1 MNKELF
7 LSSVLEKHEE
17 LKKQIAK
24 FEASVLESGF
34 QDYLDASGHIDM
46 NKLPEYAKRAYI
58 ERESLASYLS
68 YPLYVHIKNASCD
81 ELQKIKDHLVDENQ
95 SLVSSAKRY
104 FTPILENFYSF
115 RPYFTTFK
123 EQYGKLYFDKTKI
136 NEEIYYAYVSKYI
149 ADPSHQLNLR
159 SIYKHFAKEDG
170 KIEKESEFNEELY
183 QYYDKKIRSLIATMR
198 DKAPEKTLNMLYSNN
213 VEELRSSLLAICSR
227 DRFYFYQFENFD
239 LTACEE
245 FVTKI
250 IDSTT
255 NQNNNYQNALEKAE
269 IYRVSQSICPRLEN
283 EIYSIQ
289 SNKSVSEFRVPYSVI
304 ENNAR
309 HAIYSLCDDRYLNE
323 VSATKD
329 TLLKAS
335 KCFSYFSLER
345 LEVLN
350 NLLDKP
356 NSWFANTMM
365 NSDSFLEKQEE
376 LSKYL
381 NLLDQII
388 SRNSSLFTEKESN
401 EIKEAYSLVLKAPVP
416 KEHFFGG
423 VSRRDIQ
430 NLESYFD
437 LCVVDGV
444 SLRHWITSNLP
455 LMRNEIVD
463 KLNNYSKEFGMN
475 HLGKLD
481 VDYKIHQL
489 SQLERVY
496 YEEKGR
502 YDALLSDKKNLMD
515 QYQKDALDSL
525 EYLSSITGFD
535 KEKIPYF
542 LDLYGIHRNVLKEP
556 KKDLEVYSKS
566 LLRKYREE
574 IKEKARRIQMEEYLK
589 SLSVTCSDN
598 LSLEDLQELCDN
610 VRIERQ
616 YEVKKDKKE
625 FVEKKTK
632 DDVSFDLEN
641 AVILDTPSLIENEDK
656 PLEVEENMENS
667 SVTEEEKVNV
677 IDEDAR
683 IKELQRRRELIL
695 AMFDSVVNDSKEESY
710 VKKA

>member
-1 MNKELF
+1 MNKEHF
-7 LSSVLEKHEE
+7 LTSVLEKHES
-17 LKKQIAK
+17 LKKEISK

-34 QDYLDASGHIDM
+34 QDYLDDSGHIDM
-46 NKLPEYAKRAYI
+46 DKLPEYAKRAYI

-68 YPLYVHIKNASCD
+68 YPLYVHIKNASGE

-95 SLVSSAKRY
+95 KLVSNAKKY

-115 RPYFTTFK
+115 RPYIGTFK
-123 EQYGKLYFDKTKI
+123 EHYGKLYFDKTKI

-159 SIYKHFAKEDG
+159 SIYKKFAKEEG
-170 KIEKESEFNEELY
+170 KIEKDSEFNEELY
-183 QYYDKKIRSLIATMR
+183 QYYDKKIRSLVAVMR
-198 DKAPEKTLNMLYSNN
+198 DKSPEKTLNMLYSNN

-269 IYRVSQSICPRLEN
+269 IYRISQSICPRLEN

-289 SNKSVSEFRVPYSVI
+289 ANKSMGEFRVPYSIV

-309 HAIYSLCDDRYLNE
+309 HAIYSLCDERYLNE
-323 VSATKD
+323 VSATKK
-329 TLLKAS
+329 TLLDAS
-335 KCFSYFSLER
+335 NTFSYFSLDR
-345 LEVLN
+345 LEILN
-350 NLLDKP
+350 NFLEKS

-365 NSDSFLEKQEE
+365 SSDLFLEKQDE
-376 LSKYL
+376 LLKYL
-381 NLLDQII
+381 RFLEQVTSSNSAVFTDQENI
-388 SRNSSLFTEKESN
+388 
-401 EIKEAYSLVLKAPVP
+401 EIKKAYELVANAPVP

-430 NLESYFD
+430 NLEGYFD
-437 LCVVDGV
+437 ICMVDGI

-455 LMRNEIVD
+455 LVRDEVVA
-463 KLNNYSKEFGMN
+463 KLNKYADKFGMN
-475 HLGKLD
+475 HLGKFD
-481 VDYKIHQL
+481 VEYKLHQL
-489 SQLERVY
+489 SQLERTY
-496 YEEKGR
+496 FEEKGR
-502 YDALLSDKKNLMD
+502 YDALLNEKKNLMD
-515 QYQKDALDSL
+515 QYQQDALGSL
-525 EYLSSITGFD
+525 DYLSSITGFD

-542 LDLYGIHRNVLKEP
+542 LDLYGIHRNILKEP
-556 KKDLEVYSKS
+556 KKDLEVYSKA

-598 LSLEDLQELCDN
+598 LSIEDLQELCDN

-616 YEVKKDKKE
+616 YEVKKEDKTTPE
-625 FVEKKTK
+625 VA
-632 DDVSFDLEN
+632 FDLEN
-641 AVILDTPSLIENEDK
+641 TIVLDTPVLVEKEEEAVENK
-656 PLEVEENMENS
+656 EENVQDEALVKSSME
-667 SVTEEEKVNV
+667 E
-677 IDEDAR
+677 AR
-683 IKELQRRRELIL
+683 IKELQKRRELIL

-710 VKKA
+710 AKRA